1 MLDILIYLLDKKY
14 EAEVQALF
22 SGETYRPY
30 IAYSMEEI
38 LEICQQELFDLAL
51 IWPATYDETADFLTI
66 LNIHY
71 ISFMPVIAV
80 LEDASQ
86 LDRMLTLPIIDYM
99 KLPLPREEFCEIL
112 SNAAN
117 DAELSSSEMD
127 GVTWRGILEE
137 YGLKDL
143 IQMITDS
150 RLDAHITLKFKD
162 KIGHVFF
169 KNGDIIRARYLGL
182 TGMAALKKLAF
193 WKTGNFS
200 VSFSPLDKNSAGEP
214 LNATKAFQV
223 LSAHLGELQ
232 KYLHGLPSLD
242 DEIMTNPMITS
253 EGKEPLP
260 QKIVDIC
267 QTPIRIF
274 DLLQLLDDDDIA
286 IAKALKEMFVDGII
300 GSREA
305 IESIIAE
312 ESKKKSWSKLSST
325 FSSLFKKKE
334 LENFP
339 METVTEEE
347 AEEIIPTLKIEKEAF
362 SPEVLRKIETRLEE
376 WYR

>member
-14 EAEVQALF
+14 EAEVRALF
-22 SGETYRPY
+22 PGEHYRPY
-30 IAYSMEEI
+30 IAASMEEI

-66 LNIHY
+66 LNINY

-80 LEDASQ
+80 LEDSSQ

-99 KLPLPREEFCEIL
+99 KLPLPREEFFQIL
-112 SNAAN
+112 SNAAD

-150 RLDAHITLKFKD
+150 RLDAHITLKFND

-169 KNGDIIRARYLGL
+169 KNGDIVRVRYLGL
-182 TGMAALKKLAF
+182 TGMSALKKLSV

-200 VSFSPLDKNSAGEP
+200 VSFAPQDHSAAEP
-214 LNATKAFQV
+214 LNATKAYEA
-223 LSAHLGELQ
+223 LSLHLSELH
-232 KYLHGLPSLD
+232 KYFRGLPSLD
-242 DEIMTNPMITS
+242 DEIMTNPMTAS
-253 EGKEPLP
+253 EGRGPLH
-260 QKIVDIC
+260 QKIIDIC
-267 QTPIRIF
+267 QSPIRMF

-286 IAKALKEMFVDGII
+286 IAKALKDLFVDGTI

-305 IESIIAE
+305 IESIIEE
-312 ESKKKSWSKLSST
+312 ESQKKSWSKLSST

-334 LENFP
+334 LENLP
-339 METVTEEE
+339 LEPVHEEE
-347 AEEIIPTLKIEKEAF
+347 VEEIVPTLKIEKEAIA
-362 SPEVLRKIETRLEE
+362 PEVFRKIQTRLKE
-376 WYR
+376 WYP